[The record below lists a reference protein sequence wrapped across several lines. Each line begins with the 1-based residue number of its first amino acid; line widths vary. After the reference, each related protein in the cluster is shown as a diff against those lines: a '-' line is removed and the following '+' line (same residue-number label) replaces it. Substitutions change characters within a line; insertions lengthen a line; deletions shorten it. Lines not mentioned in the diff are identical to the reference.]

1 MFLSEP
7 RMKSDL
13 MPTSGETVL
22 VGEDRY
28 LKNKYKWVAGILKYR
43 EDSDRLGPIV
53 SQFCMRW

>member
-1 MFLSEP
+1 
-7 RMKSDL
+7 MKSDL